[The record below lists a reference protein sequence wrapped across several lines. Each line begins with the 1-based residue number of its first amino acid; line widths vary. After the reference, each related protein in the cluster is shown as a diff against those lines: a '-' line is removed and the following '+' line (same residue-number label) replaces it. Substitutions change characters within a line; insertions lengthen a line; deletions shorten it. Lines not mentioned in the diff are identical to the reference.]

1 MSKNCPKNYVPD
13 FTKNPITKE
22 QIQRLDLIFGDL
34 HYISTTLWKKGSQH
48 SFVFLGRNGWEVSK
62 HQNFE
67 VSFFNCSIKSPN
79 FTQNHVLKS
88 KSVGN
93 FIFSQIRTIK
103 DPVLA
108 IGDQNYWPFDSL
120 VEQTIQFGGV
130 WRTLKAIWR
139 DLEGGW
145 RGLEEFGGVAGS

>member
-1 MSKNCPKNYVPD
+1 M
-13 FTKNPITKE
+13 
-22 QIQRLDLIFGDL
+22 
-34 HYISTTLWKKGSQH
+34 
-48 SFVFLGRNGWEVSK
+48 EVGK
-62 HQNFE
+62 HQNIE

-88 KSVGN
+88 KSVRN

-130 WRTLKAIWR
+130 WRTLKGIWR
-139 DLEGGW
+139 GFEGVGEAW
-145 RGLEEFGGVAGS
+145 RSLEEFAGS